1 MHEADRKRRASKTG
15 RILGTN
21 PYADPGSSPE
31 GARRGSVD
39 SVRDPSVTSRIMA
52 AVHAKNTRPELALR
66 SYLHAKGLRFRPD
79 LVFVRARIAVFVD
92 GDFWHGA
99 GWKER
104 GLKGYEEQFP
114 SRREWWVAK
123 IARNM
128 ERDSHVNHVLESQG
142 WIVIRVFTS
151 QLSTDLP
158 AVADRIINRVRHR
171 CLGARRL
178 SRRSPDSLKH

>member
-1 MHEADRKRRASKTG
+1 
-15 RILGTN
+15 
-21 PYADPGSSPE
+21 
-31 GARRGSVD
+31 
-39 SVRDPSVTSRIMA
+39 MA
-52 AVHAKNTRPELALR
+52 AVRAKDTKPELALR
-66 SYLHAKGLRFRPD
+66 RYLHAKGLRFRIHDKRFTGRPD

-128 ERDSHVNHVLESQG
+128 ERDSQVNRVLESQG
-142 WIVIRVFTS
+142 WIVMRVFTS

-158 AVADRIINRVRHR
+158 TVADRILNEVHR
-171 CLGARRL
+171 RSLGARRL
-178 SRRSPDSLKH
+178 S